1 MESDRALHQ
10 PQDLLC
16 CGTPDVECGCSAAL
30 SLGRSLLKGKDVL
43 AAQMCWIRDGIDDSL
58 QPDLGGI
65 KTEELSHPLCSTWLF
80 PGMAEEFG
88 VVLAPSGTAST
99 PVAKGTAG
107 EIQGEQGW
115 KAADPACSLLMGL
128 LHKEPSCSCSERV
141 SLCLSHSS
149 CLSQP
154 GK

>member
-1 MESDRALHQ
+1 MLWYPRR
-10 PQDLLC
+10 
-16 CGTPDVECGCSAAL
+16 GVCGCSAAL

-43 AAQMCWIRDGIDDSL
+43 AAQLGWIRDGIDDSL

-80 PGMAEEFG
+80 PGVAEEFG
-88 VVLAPSGTAST
+88 VVLAPSGAAST

-107 EIQGEQGW
+107 DIQGEQGC
-115 KAADPACSLLMGL
+115 KGADPACSLLVSL
-128 LHKEPSCSCSERV
+128 LHKEPSCSCRQWV
-141 SLCLSHSS
+141 SVCLSHSS

-154 GK
+154 CK